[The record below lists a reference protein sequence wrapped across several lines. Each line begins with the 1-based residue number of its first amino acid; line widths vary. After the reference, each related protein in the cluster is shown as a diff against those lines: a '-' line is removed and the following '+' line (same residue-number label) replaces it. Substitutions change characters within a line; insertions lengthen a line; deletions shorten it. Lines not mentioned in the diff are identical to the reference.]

1 MLKAGEGAEIEAK
14 RKCDTD
20 KNLNVLTQNKR
31 KILLLSLPFIIV
43 PGILVSRKKK
53 NENWTL
59 NSWVKFLIVFFF
71 G

>member
-1 MLKAGEGAEIEAK
+1 MLKAGEGAEIESK

-31 KILLLSLPFIIV
+31 KIILSSLPFITV
-43 PGILVSRKKK
+43 PEILEKKKKKK

-59 NSWVKFLIVFFF
+59 NS
-71 G
+71 